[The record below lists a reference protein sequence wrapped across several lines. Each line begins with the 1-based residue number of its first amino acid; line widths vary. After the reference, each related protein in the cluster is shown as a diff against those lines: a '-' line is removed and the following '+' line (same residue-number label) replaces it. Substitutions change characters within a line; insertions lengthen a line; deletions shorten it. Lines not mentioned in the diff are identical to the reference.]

1 MKFLRGKPL
10 FLLFYIFFGRRA
22 LPPPAC
28 LGGGLSCRMISIR
41 RPRGK
46 RRHSRAA
53 RRRYGRAM
61 PKIMVVDDEKDVV
74 YLIKV
79 LMEREKFE
87 VVEAYNGLEAYNLL
101 TSPDG
106 GKMKPDAII
115 LDIMMPEMDG
125 YTFQSKLQEIDNLRD
140 IPIVILT
147 AKGQMKDLFEL
158 SSNIFAFVEKPFEP
172 KNLVKI
178 LKDALASKK

>member
-1 MKFLRGKPL
+1 MSKV
-10 FLLFYIFFGRRA
+10 
-22 LPPPAC
+22 
-28 LGGGLSCRMISIR
+28 
-41 RPRGK
+41 
-46 RRHSRAA
+46 
-53 RRRYGRAM
+53 
-61 PKIMVVDDEKDVV
+61 MVVDDEKDVV

-79 LMEREKFE
+79 LMEREHFE
-87 VVEAYNGLEAYNLL
+87 VMEAYNGLEAYNIL
-101 TSPDG
+101 TGPAGAKSI
-106 GKMKPDAII
+106 PDAII

-125 YTFQSKLQEIDNLRD
+125 YTFQSKLQEIEGLNK
-140 IPIVILT
+140 IPIIILT

>member
-1 MKFLRGKPL
+1 MSKV
-10 FLLFYIFFGRRA
+10 
-22 LPPPAC
+22 
-28 LGGGLSCRMISIR
+28 
-41 RPRGK
+41 
-46 RRHSRAA
+46 
-53 RRRYGRAM
+53 
-61 PKIMVVDDEKDVV
+61 MVVDDEKDVV

-79 LMEREKFE
+79 LMEREKLE
-87 VVEAYNGLEAYNLL
+87 VLEANNGLEAYNKLV
-101 TSPDG
+101 TKDPARVI
-106 GKMKPDAII
+106 PDAII

-125 YTFQSKLQEIDNLRD
+125 YTFQSKLQEIDELSG

-178 LKDALASKK
+178 VKDAIASKK

>member
-1 MKFLRGKPL
+1 MSKV
-10 FLLFYIFFGRRA
+10 
-22 LPPPAC
+22 
-28 LGGGLSCRMISIR
+28 
-41 RPRGK
+41 
-46 RRHSRAA
+46 
-53 RRRYGRAM
+53 
-61 PKIMVVDDEKDVV
+61 MVIDDEKDVV

-79 LMEREKFE
+79 LMEREKLD
-87 VVEAYNGLEAYNLL
+87 VLEAYNGLEAYNKL
-101 TSPDG
+101 TAKDPAPVI
-106 GKMKPDAII
+106 PDAII

-125 YTFQSKLQEIDNLRD
+125 YTFQSKLQEIDSLSH

-178 LKDALASKK
+178 VKDAIASKK

>member
-1 MKFLRGKPL
+1 MSKV
-10 FLLFYIFFGRRA
+10 
-22 LPPPAC
+22 
-28 LGGGLSCRMISIR
+28 
-41 RPRGK
+41 
-46 RRHSRAA
+46 
-53 RRRYGRAM
+53 
-61 PKIMVVDDEKDVV
+61 MVVDDEKDVV

-79 LMEREKFE
+79 LMEREKLE
-87 VVEAYNGLEAYNLL
+87 VLEAYNGLEAYNKL
-101 TSPDG
+101 TEDGPNKALPDV
-106 GKMKPDAII
+106 II

-125 YTFQSKLQEIDNLRD
+125 YTFQSKLQELDGLRD

-178 LKDALASKK
+178 VRDALASRK